1 MNPILGRGS
10 SARRRV
16 HMRRQALFSS
26 KDKAKHKV
34 SHAAIFAL
42 EGLNSY
48 VQKEMELFLGQ
59 RDTKIDK

>member
-1 MNPILGRGS
+1 
-10 SARRRV
+10 
-16 HMRRQALFSS
+16 MRRQALFSS